1 VLIDNLSLGNVNNR
15 FNAMLDGTCDW
26 TISDVIKLL
35 NIDIAYCILDEV
47 ASCDLYV
54 LNIILRV
61 IIVQSRYIV
70 DALIVVCVC
79 GVCVIELCR
88 RMTLYY

>member
-1 VLIDNLSLGNVNNR
+1 
-15 FNAMLDGTCDW
+15 MTE
-26 TISDVIKLL
+26 L
-35 NIDIAYCILDEV
+35 NIDIAYCILNEV

-54 LNIILRV
+54 FNIILRV

-88 RMTLYY
+88 QMTCVLLIIMFELLLNYVTFSI